1 MEINNSKLDLSIVIP
16 CLNEAETIVKCISK
30 CKNKIAK
37 LNIKAE
43 VIVADNGST
52 DNSIELAQKA
62 GAKIVKVK
70 KRGYGSALI
79 GGINS
84 AIGKYVIIGDADDSY
99 DFDKI
104 DEFYNKLLEGYDIVQ
119 GCRFPIGGGK
129 IEKSAMP
136 VTHKYI
142 GNPLFSLL
150 SKLFFSLPF
159 NDVYCGYRGFD
170 RNIFLKLDHFSNG
183 MVFAIENLIKF
194 KVYGAKCAEIPIVLH
209 KDGRK
214 KYKSHLNT
222 ISDGWKTLRFLLVT
236 CPRWIYFFPSLLLLI
251 FSAFNLTEFV
261 FFKDKEDNYLNITN
275 FIQSIIYF
283 LLSFQIFMFGLFS
296 SLFAVKLKFLKSN
309 LIKKFFDIFKLRYA
323 FYISLLGIIIFFIIY
338 IFKESLQIQTITLD
352 ILKYSITFFS
362 ILIILNSL
370 YVSLITLDDKS

>member
-1 MEINNSKLDLSIVIP
+1 MELNNSKLDLSIVIP
-16 CLNEAETIVKCISK
+16 CLNEAETIVTCINK

-43 VIVADNGST
+43 IIVADNGST
-52 DNSIELAQKA
+52 DNSTELARLA
-62 GAKIVKVK
+62 GAKIVTVK

-84 AIGKYVIIGDADDSY
+84 ALGKYVIIGDADDSY
-99 DFDKI
+99 DFEKI
-104 DEFYNKLLEGYDIVQ
+104 DEFYKKLLEGYDIVQ

-136 VTHKYI
+136 VSHKYI

-159 NDVYCGYRGFD
+159 NDVYCGYRGFN

-236 CPRWIYFFPSLLLLI
+236 CPRWIYFFPSLVLLI
-251 FSAFNLTEFV
+251 LSIYNFSEFL
-261 FFKDKEDNYLNITN
+261 FFKNQENNYLNLTN
-275 FIQSIIYF
+275 FVQSIICF

-309 LIKKFFDIFKLRYA
+309 LINKFFNIFKLRYA
-323 FYISLLGIIIFFIIY
+323 FYISLFSIIILFAIY
-338 IFKESLQIQTITLD
+338 LFKERLQIQTITLD
-352 ILKYSITFFS
+352 ILNYSVIFFS

-370 YVSLITLDDKS
+370 YVSLITLDDKT